1 MVSTYLHE
9 LKTLG
14 TQDQSLQQLNMR
26 ELTPTPNPYDFH
38 KRHMSLSTKS
48 QSQIPNRLGNN
59 KSALSNNI
67 TPFNRQKLLK
77 NKSSNEKVYQTI
89 SLARKIDH
97 GHKRDNSFRKR
108 YEFTNMVNGKS
119 DLTLN
124 T

>member
-1 MVSTYLHE
+1 
-9 LKTLG
+9 
-14 TQDQSLQQLNMR
+14 MR